1 VVLGPAVGVGA
12 FAASVSCTSCSSSVV
27 FAEFFP
33 QADPTNRVT
42 STKGNS
48 HTLACMMVPSSAA
61 GENWT
66 QLNVD
71 RAVVC
76 NRLRRQNLKIF
87 ESPRKAE
94 GEHVADE

>member
-1 VVLGPAVGVGA
+1 
-12 FAASVSCTSCSSSVV
+12 
-27 FAEFFP
+27 
-33 QADPTNRVT
+33 
-42 STKGNS
+42 
-48 HTLACMMVPSSAA
+48 MMVPSSAA